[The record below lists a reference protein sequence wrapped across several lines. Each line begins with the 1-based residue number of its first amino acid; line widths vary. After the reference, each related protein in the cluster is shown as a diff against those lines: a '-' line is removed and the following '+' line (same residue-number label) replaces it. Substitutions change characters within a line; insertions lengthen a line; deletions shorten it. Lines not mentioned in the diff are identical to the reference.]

1 MGENRRRR
9 KQQAEM
15 IQIAARMAE
24 MLARLKKTPTS
35 KTPLLP
41 MKLQWEVS
49 WELQKVR

>member
-24 MLARLKKTPTS
+24 MLARLKKTPYIQNSSASNETS
-35 KTPLLP
+35 MGGLLGAA
-41 MKLQWEVS
+41 EG
-49 WELQKVR
+49 